1 MPKNSLSYVV
11 SEYFQQLF
19 ATNPKLKER
28 HKSHK
33 DADHKA
39 QRPGI
44 VVEVTEGEERAGG
57 AAGNRCEVVAT
68 WRSGTK
74 SSAGQNEMV
83 AEAMSDTVKTANTR
97 VTSAQ
102 SKFSYMVILTEELS
116 MEEPDPKGSRER
128 VLKVPVFAKLK

>member
-1 MPKNSLSYVV
+1 MAKNSLAYVV

-19 ATNPKLKER
+19 ATNPKLKGR

-33 DADHKA
+33 DADSKA

-44 VVEVTEGEERAGG
+44 VVEVTEGDERAGG
-57 AAGNRCEVVAT
+57 AAGKRCEVTAT

-74 SSAGQNEMV
+74 SSAQQNEMV

-97 VTSAQ
+97 ITSAQ
-102 SKFSYMVILTEELS
+102 AKFSYLAILTEELS
-116 MEEPDPKGSRER
+116 MEEPDPQKSRQR
-128 VLKVPVFAKLK
+128 VLKVPVIAKLA